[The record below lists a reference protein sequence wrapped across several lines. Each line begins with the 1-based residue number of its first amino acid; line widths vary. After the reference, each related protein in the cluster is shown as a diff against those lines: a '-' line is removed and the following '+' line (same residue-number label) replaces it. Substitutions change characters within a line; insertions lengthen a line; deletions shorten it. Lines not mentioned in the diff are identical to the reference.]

1 MSRDLLLATAI
12 IGGAF
17 YLYETQINSSVEP
30 AEEPAEEPVEGEEPA
45 EQPVEGE
52 GEGEGEGEQEQ
63 DSRFDLGDAL
73 TGIGLGIGIGLVGD
87 KLKAEIK
94 KKLEEKKAKAK
105 SDAEKKKAQADLDAQ
120 EKKNKADAEA
130 KKKAE
135 ADVEAKKKAQAQA
148 DLDAKQKATLKTQA
162 DIDASKPKTT
172 LGKAPASTPVAT
184 SKTPSSL
191 TDDIIKKQNALKLA
205 EANAKALAEKTR
217 LAKATADAQKLAK
230 ATKTAEKVAK
240 ASKLAK
246 LGKLAKATPWGILF
260 TALTMSLSAILDL
273 GVEDF
278 NPCDEGDFDFNSLP
292 MWAKMII
299 EQVPFVGDVYSMFG
313 DLLCASDK
321 CGDTEESGSGIGAG
335 FCYQPCNASFRSDG
349 ATLCYKQYPTFE
361 NNGQG
366 HTITSITKKITLNT
380 GKPLSTC
387 SASEDKSGL
396 LCYPKCRDGMKG
408 VGPVCWADTI
418 GVGIG
423 TPVQLED
430 CPSGWSNDGLTCREP
445 LSWDGCCRRGLFNEC
460 YGCLRGG
467 NVVGRLNNGGKCG
480 SDREKID
487 GLCYNRCP
495 AGWEHVAGMPYNCKK
510 SGVPLSEPRGAGSPM
525 KCAAGEKEIAG
536 LCYNECPS
544 GSVMQ
549 SLGLCS
555 QSCPAGA
562 NDFGVGCTRE
572 AYNRGAGRPKIT
584 IKIKSRAIFR
594 NFGERVKDTFT
605 GSQSG
610 REATSF
616 IAN

>member
-30 AEEPAEEPVEGEEPA
+30 AEPVKGEGEGEE
-45 EQPVEGE
+45 PVEGE
-52 GEGEGEGEQEQ
+52 GEGEGEEPVEEPAGGYN
-63 DSRFDLGDAL
+63 LGDVL

-94 KKLEEKKAKAK
+94 KKLEERKAKAK
-105 SDAEKKKAQADLDAQ
+105 TDAEKKKAQADLDAQ
-120 EKKNKADAEA
+120 EKKDKIDAD
-130 KKKAE
+130 KKKAQ
-135 ADVEAKKKAQAQA
+135 ADADAKKKAQAKA
-148 DLDAKQKATLKTQA
+148 ELDAKQKATLKTQA
-162 DIDASKPKTT
+162 EIDASKPKTT
-172 LGKAPASTPVAT
+172 LGTTPT
-184 SKTPSSL
+184 SKTPASL

-205 EANAKALAEKTR
+205 ESNAKALAEQTR
-217 LAKATADAQKLAK
+217 LAKATADAKKIAD
-230 ATKTAEKVAK
+230 ASKTAQKVAK

-246 LGKLAKATPWGILF
+246 LSKLAKATPWGILF
-260 TALTMSLSAILDL
+260 TALTMSLSAALDL

-278 NPCDEGDFDFNSLP
+278 NPCQEGDFDFDSLP
-292 MWAKMII
+292 QWAKLII

-321 CGDTEESGSGIGAG
+321 CGDGEESGSGIGAG
-335 FCYQPCNASFRSDG
+335 FCYKPCNPSFRSDG
-349 ATLCYKQYPTFE
+349 ATLCWKQYPSFE

-366 HTITSITKKITLNT
+366 HTITSITKKITVNT

-387 SASEDKSGL
+387 SPSEDKNGL

-408 VGPVCWADTI
+408 VGPVCWANTV

-430 CPSGWSNDGLTCREP
+430 CPAGWSNDGLICREP
-445 LSWDGCCRRGLFNEC
+445 ISCASGLDFFK
-460 YGCLRGG
+460 YGCSGG
-467 NVVGRLNNGGKCG
+467 RLVGRLNNGGTCG
-480 SDREKID
+480 ADREKID

-510 SGVPLSEPRGAGSPM
+510 SGVPLSEGRGAGSPM

-536 LCYNECPS
+536 LCYNNCPS
-544 GSVMQ
+544 GSLMQ

-555 QSCPAGA
+555 QVCPSGST
-562 NDFGVGCTRE
+562 DFGVGCTRE
-572 AYNRGAGRPKIT
+572 SYNRGVGRPKIT
-584 IKIKSRAIFR
+584 IRIKTRAIFR

>member
-1 MSRDLLLATAI
+1 
-12 IGGAF
+12 
-17 YLYETQINSSVEP
+17 
-30 AEEPAEEPVEGEEPA
+30 
-45 EQPVEGE
+45 VEGE
-52 GEGEGEGEQEQ
+52 GEGEGEGEQDQEQ
-63 DSRFDLGDAL
+63 DSGFDWKDTL

-94 KKLEEKKAKAK
+94 RKLDERKANAK
-105 SDAEKKKAQADLDAQ
+105 TDAEKKKAQADLDAQ
-120 EKKNKADAEA
+120 EKKDKADADKKKAQADAEA
-130 KKKAE
+130 KKKAQ
-135 ADVEAKKKAQAQA
+135 AKA
-148 DLDAKQKATLKTQA
+148 DLEAKQKATLKTQA

-172 LGKAPASTPVAT
+172 LGTAPDLTPT
-184 SKTPSSL
+184 SKSPAGL
-191 TDDIIKKQNALKLA
+191 TDDVIKKQNALALA
-205 EANAKALAEKTR
+205 DSKAKALAEQTR
-217 LAKATADAQKLAK
+217 LAKATADAKKIAD
-230 ATKTAEKVAK
+230 ATKNAQKVAK

-246 LGKLAKATPWGILF
+246 LSKLAKATPWGILF

-292 MWAKMII
+292 QWAKLII

-335 FCYQPCNASFRSDG
+335 FCYKPCNASFRSDG
-349 ATLCYKQYPTFE
+349 ATLCYKQYPAFE
-361 NNGQG
+361 DNGQG

-387 SASEDKSGL
+387 SSSDEKDGL
-396 LCYPKCRDGMKG
+396 LCYPKCKAGMKG
-408 VGPVCWADTI
+408 VGPVCWAETV

-423 TPVQLED
+423 TPVQLEE
-430 CPSGWSNDGLTCREP
+430 CPAGWSNDGLICREP
-445 LSWDGCCRRGLFNEC
+445 ISCASGLDFFKQGCS
-460 YGCLRGG
+460 GG
-467 NVVGRLNNGGKCG
+467 RLVGRLNNGGTCG

-536 LCYNECPS
+536 LCYNNCPS

-572 AYNRGAGRPKIT
+572 SYNRGAGRPKIT

-594 NFGERVKDTFT
+594 TFGERVKDTFT

-610 REATSF
+610 REASGF